1 MKHAVPFVSLT
12 LLFIVAGCIVFRK
25 DAAPQNA
32 NIVFIGDS
40 ITSGYLMKFPE
51 RDAPPVRAAAW
62 LNTQFGIT
70 NVLFRNCGKP
80 GYRTDQ
86 FLPGHPN
93 SAWNEVKR
101 AGESVQKIPG
111 KLVFSVML
119 GANDSAGYND
129 TAIHPPERFRADMR
143 DLVEALCVSFPDS
156 VIVIHHPMGYT
167 KAPGTCPEN
176 LARYKGE
183 IDSLVA
189 EMSKPYPG
197 RVFLGD
203 VKAWAFF
210 DDNRETHWF
219 KEKRGSVP
227 YYIHPNERGA
237 QAIGQLWGEAIAR
250 ALGMVSLE
258 VGVKKVMEDK

>member
-1 MKHAVPFVSLT
+1 MKFTTFMVSFAMLSV
-12 LLFIVAGCIVFRK
+12 VAGCIVFRK

-62 LNTQFGIT
+62 LNTQSGIT
-70 NVLFRNCGKP
+70 NVFFRNCGKP

-86 FLPGHPN
+86 FLPGRPN

-101 AGESVQKIPG
+101 AGEFFQKIPG
-111 KLVFSVML
+111 KLIFSVML
-119 GANDSAGYND
+119 GANDSAGCND
-129 TAIHPPERFRADMR
+129 TAIHPPERFHADMK

-156 VIVIHHPMGYT
+156 VIVIHHPTGYT
-167 KAPGTCPEN
+167 KAPGTYPEN

-189 EMSKPYPG
+189 EMGKPYPG

-210 DDNRETHWF
+210 EENRATHWIRET
-219 KEKRGSVP
+219 RSGAP
-227 YYIHPNERGA
+227 YYIHPNEQGA
-237 QAIGQLWGEAIAR
+237 QVIGRLWGEAIAR
-250 ALGMVSLE
+250 AINR
-258 VGVKKVMEDK
+258 